1 MMDWPNRHY
10 RYFMRQISA
19 QARVYAEMITAD
31 ALLHGDVDRHL
42 AFSEGWKSFALPLPR
57 ALTPRYAIS
66 GSGGGALCE

>member
-42 AFSEGWKSFALPLPR
+42 AFSEG
-57 ALTPRYAIS
+57 
-66 GSGGGALCE
+66 